1 MDGPHTINI
10 DGTFGRLAS
19 DGAEAVLFRRQ
30 HIEPLPAEGAAVTL
44 DFTGVRS
51 ANSSFVNALVT
62 GLVEDNG
69 EAILSKVVFKG
80 CNPML
85 EALVESAI
93 HLGLCKCEE
102 RLLA

>member
-1 MDGPHTINI
+1 MQRSTLDLSA
-10 DGTFGRLAS
+10 TFGSIAS
-19 DGAEAVLFRRQ
+19 DGAKAVTFRRQ
-30 HIEPLPAEGAAVTL
+30 HIDPLIMAGADITL
-44 DFTGVRS
+44 NFTGVRS

-69 EAILSKVVFKG
+69 EAVLSKLVFKG

-85 EALVESAI
+85 QVLVESAV
-93 HLGLCKCEE
+93 HLGLCKREE